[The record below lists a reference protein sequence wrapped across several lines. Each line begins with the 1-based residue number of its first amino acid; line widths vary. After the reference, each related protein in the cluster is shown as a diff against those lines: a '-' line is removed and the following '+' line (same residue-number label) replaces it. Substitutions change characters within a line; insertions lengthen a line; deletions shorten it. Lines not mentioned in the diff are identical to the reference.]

1 MNHQHLWCT
10 VLRRPVPVLKKNDGN
25 KVCVSRAA
33 VCCVALCALCVVCAG
48 LKVSASSA
56 RIELHSRIE
65 RLLSL
70 LQYTN
75 KILFFSFSELMSYFF
90 QLIISLTI
98 CLPVFRLCNF
108 WAILPP
114 PRRPPPKKSMPRHLG
129 VTWWVLYGASFGRR
143 WIFWQGG
150 ISPPLDVD
158 PASKIPRQNSCIRTD
173 ATTTPALAVF
183 LFKSGILLL
192 TYCPS
197 VQSDRSW
204 DLWWEKGEIGTR
216 NLKSTNPRRSS
227 RLLSHIIF
235 CLHCRIYRLKRLPSF
250 HTNTHLVHG
259 VLLYFHSNAVQRCT
273 VWHLHTKCVH
283 LENITI

>member
-1 MNHQHLWCT
+1 MMYRPLP
-10 VLRRPVPVLKKNDGN
+10 VLRKNDGV
-25 KVCVSRAA
+25 KICVARAA
-33 VCCVALCALCVVCAG
+33 VCCVVLCALCVVCAG
-48 LKVSASSA
+48 LKVSASSS
-56 RIELHSRIE
+56 RIELHSRTE
-65 RLLSL
+65 RLLSM
-70 LQYTN
+70 LQNTN
-75 KILFFSFSELMSYFF
+75 KNLFFSFQNSCH
-90 QLIISLTI
+90 ISFSSLSPSQSV
-98 CLPVFRLCNF
+98 CLSSGCVIFNS
-108 WAILPP
+108 
-114 PRRPPPKKSMPRHLG
+114 PPPKKNKSMPHHLG
-129 VTWWVLYGASFGRR
+129 VTWWVLQGASFGRR

-150 ISPPLDVD
+150 ISSPLDVD
-158 PASKIPRQNSCIRTD
+158 PASKTPWQSSCICTD

-192 TYCPS
+192 TYCPF
-197 VQSDRSW
+197 VQSGRNW
-204 DLWWEKGEIGTR
+204 DLWCEKGEIGTW

-273 VWHLHTKCVH
+273 VWHLHTICVH